1 MADKLSKA
9 EINTNT
15 RRMHNRLVLGS
26 AVQIGMDILRE
37 LAETGGLGPT
47 EIKGEKV
54 ELDGVR
60 NLLTA
65 SLTKELATR
74 VGGVE

>member
-1 MADKLSKA
+1 MATTLSNAQKNA
-9 EINTNT
+9 IARRTN
-15 RRMHNRLVLGS
+15 NRLVLAS
-26 AVQIGMDILRE
+26 AVQVGMDIIRE

-47 EIKGEKV
+47 EIKGERV

-65 SLTKELATR
+65 SITKDLATR
-74 VGGVE
+74 VGGVA